1 MKIALCF
8 SGFIRDLDESKT
20 FWTELIEKHKI
31 DVYASFW
38 DTEKPELN
46 DTINNFLTI
55 LEI

>member
-38 DTEKPELN
+38 DTE
-46 DTINNFLTI
+46 F
-55 LEI
+55 